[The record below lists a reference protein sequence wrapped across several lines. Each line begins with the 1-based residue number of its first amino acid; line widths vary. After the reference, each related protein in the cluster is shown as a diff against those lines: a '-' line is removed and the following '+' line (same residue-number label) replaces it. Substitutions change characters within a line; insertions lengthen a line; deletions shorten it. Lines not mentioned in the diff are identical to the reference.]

1 MDKILVSI
9 YVLRIDE
16 TFDIYIP
23 INKNT
28 QEALNLIQKEIV
40 KLSNETYI
48 INEKA
53 MLYTENGTV
62 INTNNMV
69 RFSGLTNG
77 QKLLLV

>member
-1 MDKILVSI
+1 MDKILISI

-16 TFDIYIP
+16 TYDIYVP

-28 QEALNLIQKEIV
+28 KEALDIIQEEIV
-40 KLSNETYI
+40 RLSNENYI

-53 MLYTENGTV
+53 MLYTEDGTI
-62 INTNNMV
+62 INTSNMV

>member
-23 INKNT
+23 INKNAG
-28 QEALNLIQKEIV
+28 EVLNLRQKEIV

-48 INEKA
+48 INE
-53 MLYTENGTV
+53 
-62 INTNNMV
+62 
-69 RFSGLTNG
+69 
-77 QKLLLV
+77 

>member
-1 MDKILVSI
+1 MEKILVSI

-40 KLSNETYI
+40 NLSNETYI

-53 MLYTENGTV
+53 MLYTENGTL
-62 INTNNMV
+62 INTTHML
-69 RFSGLTNG
+69 RIYGLSNG
-77 QKLLLV
+77 DKSLLE

>member
-40 KLSNETYI
+40 NLSNETYI

>member
-16 TFDIYIP
+16 TFEIYIP
-23 INKNT
+23 INKNAG
-28 QEALNLIQKEIV
+28 EVLNLIQKEIV

-48 INEKA
+48 LNEKA
-53 MLYTENGTV
+53 MLYTEEGTI